1 VSSPP
6 VSGIVWLVRWMIVPV
21 LLLPMMSAVASG
33 GWRGFRA
40 VGALARQWLYW
51 VEAPLLLLCT
61 LRLPLKLLGWAP
73 HFGGFGWEMVSFV
86 LRAAAA
92 YVLFVAA
99 GLALAFVTSGGK
111 LRGPGRV
118 IGVACPDLRVR
129 TGMLYNTN
137 WVPHAE

>member
-1 VSSPP
+1 
-6 VSGIVWLVRWMIVPV
+6 MIVPV

-111 LRGPGRV
+111 VRGARV
-118 IGVACPDLRVR
+118 GAAGAP
-129 TGMLYNTN
+129 
-137 WVPHAE
+137 